1 MKRPAPRKIA
11 TQKIQQQRLAR
22 LARAPKTVTKRDL
35 ESSLVGRIISA
46 RRARRITA
54 TVSVLAVAILIAL
67 TAAATYS
74 PALALKQIYV
84 SGNERVSAEQ
94 VLGALESHIGTPLA
108 LIGEAD
114 VAESLANFELIESFS
129 VSAVP
134 PDGLNIRIFERQ
146 PISIVRIE
154 GIAWLHDVAG
164 VRIDLATA
172 EDVYPEVLISES
184 PINSQRYR
192 NAMEVL
198 LSLPQQLLDDVATI
212 EARSKDDVQLGLRS
226 NLGNIVVWGDSSNSV
241 LKAKVLEALMQNY
254 ADTTDVVFDVSSPN
268 APVVRLGNF

>member
-1 MKRPAPRKIA
+1 MKRPAPRKMA
-11 TQKIQQQRLAR
+11 SQKIQQQQLAR
-22 LARAPKTVTKRDL
+22 LARAPKTLTKRDL
-35 ESSLVGRIISA
+35 ESSLVGRMISA

-54 TVSVLAVAILIAL
+54 SISVLAVIALIAI
-67 TAAATYS
+67 TVAATYS

-84 SGNERVSAEQ
+84 SGNERVSTEQ
-94 VLGALESHIGTPLA
+94 VLAALESHLGTPLA
-108 LIGEAD
+108 LIGETD
-114 VAESLANFELIESFS
+114 VASSLADFELIESFS

-146 PISIVRIE
+146 PVSIVSIE
-154 GIAWLHDVAG
+154 GVGWLHDVAG
-164 VRIDLATA
+164 VRIALANA
-172 EDVYPEVLISES
+172 EDKYPQVLISES

-198 LSLPQQLLDDVATI
+198 LSLPQQLLDDVETI
-212 EARSKDDVQLGLRS
+212 EARSKDDVRLGLAS
-226 NLGNIVVWGDSSNSV
+226 NLGNIIIWGDSSNSA

-254 ADTTDVVFDVSSPN
+254 ANTAEVVFDVSSPN